1 MLLTS
6 IFAPT
11 GSPIRLTFVSP
22 TAVTTIA
29 INHFGQIQYLE
40 ALEMQREMHSKVAE
54 KLRENTIMLLEHPPV
69 FTAGKRT
76 LDFERPSDGT
86 PVINVDRGGKITW
99 HGPGQIVGYPI
110 LRLSKPTELVGFVR
124 EIESALID
132 TCNEFGLHVQRIKGR
147 SGVWIKDDVN
157 PRKIAAIGIRV
168 AKGTTMHGFAL
179 NVNPDLSAF
188 SQIIPCGIA
197 DAEVTSMAK
206 ELKREISASEVMPVL
221 ERNLLSTL
229 GKVCA

>member
-1 MLLTS
+1 MAATETIQSSILVHDLKHLAYGDALLIQEQTHEQ
-6 IFAPT
+6 
-11 GSPIRLTFVSP
+11 VSS
-22 TAVTTIA
+22 
-29 INHFGQIQYLE
+29 GQIPNTLLFVE
-40 ALEMQREMHSKVAE
+40 HS
-54 KLRENTIMLLEHPPV
+54 PV

-76 LDFERPSDGT
+76 LDFERPQDGT
-86 PVINVDRGGKITW
+86 AVIDVNRGGKITW

-110 LRLSKPTELVGFVR
+110 VRLAKPTELVAFVR

-132 TCNEFGLHVQRIKGR
+132 TCNEFGLQVERIKGR
-147 SGVWIKDDVN
+147 SGVWIKDEIN

-197 DAEVTSMAK
+197 DAKVTSMAQ
-206 ELKREISASEVMPVL
+206 ELEREINASEVLPIL
-221 ERNLLSTL
+221 ERNLLSSL
-229 GKVCA
+229 AKVSA

>member
-1 MLLTS
+1 MAATETIQSS
-6 IFAPT
+6 ILVHDLKHLAYGDALEIQEQT
-11 GSPIRLTFVSP
+11 HEQVSS
-22 TAVTTIA
+22 
-29 INHFGQIQYLE
+29 GQIP
-40 ALEMQREMHSKVAE
+40 
-54 KLRENTIMLLEHPPV
+54 NTLLFVEHPSV

-76 LDFERPSDGT
+76 LANERPQDGT
-86 PVINVDRGGKITW
+86 AVIDVNRGGKITW

-110 LRLSKPTELVGFVR
+110 VRLAKPTELVGFVR
-124 EIESALID
+124 EIESALIE
-132 TCNEFGLHVQRIKGR
+132 TCDEFGLQVQRIKGR

-179 NVNPDLSAF
+179 NVNPELSAF